1 MKFATGELYNRMFV
15 GLIIDDEKIMDL
27 QKAEKKLFELE
38 TIPGSLIECIAEGD
52 KFVAHARQLAEWAK
66 KPNDELGS
74 FMYSLS
80 EVKLHAPIPKPSKNI
95 ICIGKNYRDHAI
107 EMGSEADIPEHPM
120 VFTKSPVTVTGHG
133 DIVKSHEEVTSQLDY
148 EGELAVVIG
157 KSGTRISKEDAYD
170 QIGRAHV

>member
-1 MKFATGELYNRMFV
+1 
-15 GLIIDDEKIMDL
+15 
-27 QKAEKKLFELE
+27 
-38 TIPGSLIECIAEGD
+38 
-52 KFVAHARQLAEWAK
+52 
-66 KPNDELGS
+66 
-74 FMYSLS
+74 MYSLS

-133 DIVKSHEEVTSQLDY
+133 DIVTSHEEVTSQLDY

-170 QIGRAHV
+170 HIFGYTIVNDITARDLQKRHKQFFIGKAWIRHVRWDPSLYINHRFRSLSASRLKQESTASCANPVRRAI